1 MPIAPCPLCSSTHIT
16 VTSTRECTIVEEVT
30 VGGGSP
36 TVESRRLIAAGRHLL
51 PARAECRRCGHSWW
65 VANPA
70 PMLSPAAPAAL
81 R

>member
-1 MPIAPCPLCSSTHIT
+1 MTIAPCSLCSSHHLT

-30 VGGGSP
+30 AEGDCP
-36 TVESRRLIAAGRHLL
+36 TVQSRRLIAIGRHLL

-65 VANPA
+65 VAGPA
-70 PMLSPAAPAAL
+70 PMPSPSAPVAL